1 VFVTIKYAGY
11 RLKVDNNRRVY
22 TRALQSDSNSNDR
35 SFMLAN
41 KKYTLYFDKGVA
53 NLFTRIRTE
62 TPYSRI
68 LRCILS

>member
-1 VFVTIKYAGY
+1 MQDTG
-11 RLKVDNNRRVY
+11 LKVDNNRRVY

-41 KKYTLYFDKGVA
+41 KKYTLYFDKGQI
-53 NLFTRIRTE
+53 LQIFLQE
-62 TPYSRI
+62 FEQTPYSRI